1 MAAKKEKHI
10 DRRSFFRYDIVKII
24 VGFLLNKLF
33 YRKVTYSF
41 EEPVP
46 ENVPVVFA
54 ANHQNALM
62 DALLIIFAT
71 PLQPVFFA
79 RADIFRK
86 SLLRKILTYLKIA
99 PLYRIRDGR
108 DTMHR
113 NEDSFDL
120 ATEILT
126 RRNSIGI
133 FPEGTHNDKEQLMP
147 LKKGMARMVL
157 KAEDMHNF
165 NLGVHVIPVSI
176 TYSDYIRPRADV
188 RVHMGK
194 ALTFRHLKE
203 LYETN
208 QPLAL
213 TKLNEELYEAL
224 KSITLNV
231 ENGISYNLIQNMR
244 KSLVRE
250 KFGTEAALHSSF
262 DLSFQFI
269 ENMNQLLKNNP
280 ESVSGMMKRAKKYYA
295 GLSAH
300 GISESILL
308 EDRQSP
314 VKFFLYFLFLVAG
327 FPVFLIGLLLNYFPF
342 IMLYQLVSRKVKD
355 TQFRS
360 SVYFAATMLFTA
372 PVMYLIQAV
381 VVASVFSSVMAG
393 ILSIPLM
400 LISGFFAFRYMKV
413 FRRIGQ
419 LRKANRFLSENKL
432 QAGELLDQRKNLLEE
447 LIELTG
453 LGNTK

>member
-1 MAAKKEKHI
+1 MTAKKVKHI

-24 VGFLLNKLF
+24 VGILLKKLF

-86 SLLRKILTYLKIA
+86 NLLRKILTYLKIA

-113 NEDSFDL
+113 NADSFDL

-133 FPEGTHNDKEQLMP
+133 FPEGTHHDKEQLIP

-157 KAEDMHNF
+157 KAEYMHDF
-165 NLGVHVIPVSI
+165 HLGVHVIPVSI
-176 TYSDYIRPRADV
+176 SYSDYIKPRAEV

-213 TKLNEELYEAL
+213 TKLNEEFYDAL
-224 KSITLNV
+224 KSITLDV
-231 ENGISYNLIQNMR
+231 EHSKYYYLIQNMR

-250 KFGTEAALHSSF
+250 AFGKKAQLNRSF

-280 ESVSGMMKRAKKYYA
+280 ESVKGMLKRAEKYYSS
-295 GLSAH
+295 LSAL
-300 GISESILL
+300 GISEPMLIEDNQNALLFILRL
-308 EDRQSP
+308 
-314 VKFFLYFLFLVAG
+314 LFLVAG
-327 FPVFLIGLLLNYFPF
+327 FPVFVAGFVLNYFPF
-342 IMLYQLVSRKVKD
+342 IMLYQIVNRKVKD

-360 SVYFAATMLFTA
+360 SVYFAANLLFVA
-372 PVMYLIQAV
+372 PLMYLIQAV
-381 VVASVFSSVMAG
+381 VSAVVFSSVMAG
-393 ILSIPLM
+393 LIAIPVMLLSGL
-400 LISGFFAFRYMKV
+400 FACRYIKN
-413 FRRIGQ
+413 FKKSSQ
-419 LRKANRFLSENKL
+419 LWKANRFFSKNSL
-432 QAGELLDQRKNLLEE
+432 QATELREQRENFMKE
-447 LIELTG
+447 LFEFTDTG
-453 LGNTK
+453 RKK